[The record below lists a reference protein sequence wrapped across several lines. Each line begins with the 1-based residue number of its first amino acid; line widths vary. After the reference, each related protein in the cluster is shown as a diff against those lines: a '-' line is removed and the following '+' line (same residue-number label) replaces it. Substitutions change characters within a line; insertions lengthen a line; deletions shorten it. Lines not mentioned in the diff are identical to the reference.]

1 LTKDDILDYMGSLK
15 KSITEDESQN
25 WIGTYN
31 VRQIKT
37 RIIVIQIKTRIIVI
51 IITIILMHIENLC
64 HTGPE
69 KRTATKK
76 IIS

>member
-15 KSITEDESQN
+15 KSIPEDESQK

-31 VRQIKT
+31 VR
-37 RIIVIQIKTRIIVI
+37 QIKTRIIVI